1 MSLAKRIIPKL
12 DIKGENLVKGVNL
25 EGLRVLGKPEIFAKN
40 YYKNGADELIYQD
53 IISSLYGISSLENV
67 IRKTASE
74 IFIPLTVGGGI
85 KTISDISRLL
95 RCGADKIS
103 MNSAVIL
110 NPGFI
115 HKSAQTFGSSTIVVS
130 IETQFIDGDYYAF
143 TDCGRNRS
151 NKKLISWIKEIQE
164 LGAGEIIIT
173 FIDSEGTGKGIDLN
187 IVKKIIEHVK
197 VPLILNGG
205 IGKKEDAHELLSFKE
220 ISGLAISSMFHYKLI
235 ESIDFTNLDFSIGN
249 IDFIKKYT
257 ANSKIDTLSILEL
270 KKNLLKKK
278 IDINI

>member
-67 IRKTASE
+67 IKKTASE

-85 KTISDISRLL
+85 KTLSDISRLL

-103 MNSAVIL
+103 INSAAIL
-110 NPGFI
+110 NPEI
-115 HKSAQTFGSSTIVVS
+115 IYLSSQIFGSSTIVIS
-130 IETQFIDGDYYAF
+130 IETQFINGDYYAF
-143 TDCGRNRS
+143 TESGRNRS
-151 NKKLISWIKEIQE
+151 NKKLIPWIKEIQE

-187 IVKKIIEHVK
+187 IIREIIEHIK

-205 IGKKEDAHELLSFKE
+205 IGKQEDAHYLLSIKE

-235 ESIDFTNLDFSIGN
+235 ESMDFTNLHFPIGN
-249 IDFIKKYT
+249 IDFIKKIVT
-257 ANSKIDTLSILEL
+257 SSKINTSSILEL
-270 KKNLLKKK
+270 KQYLLEKK
-278 IDINI
+278 ININL

>member
-12 DIKGENLVKGVNL
+12 DIKGENLVKGINL

-103 MNSAVIL
+103 INSGAIL
-110 NPGFI
+110 NPEFI
-115 HKSAQTFGSSTIVVS
+115 YKSSQTFGSSTIVVS
-130 IETQFIDGDYYAF
+130 IETQIIDGDYYAF
-143 TDCGRNRS
+143 ADSGRNKS
-151 NKKLISWIKEIQE
+151 NKKLISWIKEVQE

-173 FIDSEGTGKGIDLN
+173 FIDSEGTGKGIDIN
-187 IVKKIIEHVK
+187 IVKKIVEHIN

-205 IGKKEDAHELLSFKE
+205 IGKKEHAYELLSFKE
-220 ISGLAISSMFHYKLI
+220 ISGLAISSMFHYRLT
-235 ESIDFTNLDFSIGN
+235 ETIDFVDINFPIGN
-249 IDFIKKYT
+249 TDFIK
-257 ANSKIDTLSILEL
+257 NLSSNTRINTSTIFEL
-270 KKNLLKKK
+270 KQDLAKKK